1 MRTTFHAELRSIE
14 RRIVDDLELAAGTVE
29 ALGAV
34 LRDPSQ
40 PTPRFIETNAERLR
54 DSARLTVDRLVT
66 LMARQSPVASD
77 LRLLTAL
84 MQIVHHEG
92 LVANQLELITDQLME
107 TDPDEPHLME
117 IDVRLDRM
125 ARLAAGQITAAA
137 GALTARDA
145 GAAEALAAR
154 DHAINVLNREVFD
167 LACKAFGPPG
177 RRATAMHQML
187 IARSLERIGDNAVD
201 IAEQVAFI
209 VTGSFREFTDA
220 SHDVRLPGATAG

>member
-1 MRTTFHAELRSIE
+1 MSFQSELRSIE
-14 RRIVDDLELAAGTVE
+14 RRIVDDLELATVTVQG
-29 ALGAV
+29 LGDV

-40 PTPRFIETNAERLR
+40 PTPRFIETNAERIR
-54 DSARLTVDRLVT
+54 DSARLTIDRLVT
-66 LMARQSPVASD
+66 LMARQSPVTSD
-77 LRLLTAL
+77 LRLLTGL
-84 MQIVHHEG
+84 MQIAHHEG
-92 LVANQLELITDQLME
+92 LIANQLELIIAQLME
-107 TDPDEPHLME
+107 TDPDEPHLAE

-145 GAAEALAAR
+145 AAAEEVAAC
-154 DHAINVLNREVFD
+154 DHAINALNRAVFD

-187 IARSLERIGDNAVD
+187 IARSVERIGDNAVD
-201 IAEQVAFI
+201 IAEQVAFV

-220 SHDVRLPGATAG
+220 SHVVPFPGASAG